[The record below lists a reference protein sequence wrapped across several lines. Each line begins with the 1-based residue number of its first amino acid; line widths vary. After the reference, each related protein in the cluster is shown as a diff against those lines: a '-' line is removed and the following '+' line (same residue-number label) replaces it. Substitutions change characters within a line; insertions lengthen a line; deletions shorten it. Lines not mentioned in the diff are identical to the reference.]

1 MSNNFVYNEVEPE
14 AIQSSYEEYDSIDF
28 KLNHLGY
35 AMLPNSL
42 RIMADVE
49 LYEGSTKIESGD
61 DEVFYDALVG
71 GHAFYDSFVV
81 STQNQGAVENFQ
93 NYARWVKM
101 SRCGTMG
108 KDDVFKSSMVCEMVA
123 PLDRDTQNILQGYK
137 LKDDTKVEDAN
148 MFIKPDICLNNMVG
162 GAVSYNKTGEITV
175 SVRLARINSAL
186 FGADMD
192 GNNYSYKLKNIKV
205 AYNTVPDSPDF
216 SGAVEMLIK
225 SSVVQTINSSHSIIH
240 VRTPITADSVV
251 MSFITTGDDN
261 MPVANALELQT
272 IPEISRVEYQFNDN
286 TNGLVSYDI
295 DNAPE
300 MRHYTEE
307 AFKSTGKSSFSLAKV
322 ENRKG
327 YAIGFLF
334 GYKQLV
340 NSKIAVVVNSS
351 LSYDVNAY
359 VYLNGVIQI

>member
-14 AIQSSYEEYDSIDF
+14 ALQAEYQEYDTVDF
-28 KLNHLGY
+28 KLNHIGF

-42 RIMADVE
+42 RIVGDVVLE
-49 LYEGSTKIESGD
+49 DGAGQVVSGD
-61 DEVFYDALVG
+61 SSVFYDALVG
-71 GHAFYDSFVV
+71 GHSFFDSFVV
-81 STQNQGAVENFQ
+81 STQNQGSVENFQ

-101 SRCGTMG
+101 SRSGTMD
-108 KDDVFKSSMVCEMVA
+108 KDDVFSSSMVCEMVS
-123 PLDRDTQNILQGYK
+123 PSEKNTQHILQGYK
-137 LKDDTKVEDAN
+137 LSDGTKVEDAN

-162 GAVSYNKTGEITV
+162 GAVSYNKTGEIIV

-186 FGADMD
+186 YGADMD
-192 GNNYSYKLKNIKV
+192 ATYSYKIKNLKV

-216 SGAVEMLIK
+216 AGQVEMFIK
-225 SSVVQTINSSHSIIH
+225 TGMVQTINSSHSIIH

-251 MSFITTGDDN
+251 MSFISAGDDN
-261 MPVANALELQT
+261 KPVSNALELQT
-272 IPEISRVEYQFNDN
+272 LPEVARVEYQFNDN

-307 AFKSTGKSSFSLAKV
+307 AFKSTGKDSFSLAKV

-334 GYKQLV
+334 GYRQLI
-340 NSKIAVVVNSS
+340 NSKIAIVINSS
-351 LSYDVNAY
+351 LSSDVNAY
-359 VYLNGVIQI
+359 VYLNGVLSL